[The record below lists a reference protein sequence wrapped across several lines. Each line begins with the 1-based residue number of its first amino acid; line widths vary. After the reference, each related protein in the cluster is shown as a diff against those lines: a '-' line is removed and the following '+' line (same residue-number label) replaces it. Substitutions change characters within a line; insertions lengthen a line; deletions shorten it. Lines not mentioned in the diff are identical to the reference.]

1 LNHAS
6 IIDGCRLSKAT
17 VVRYP
22 HNNLV
27 ELEKLVKENSKV
39 AKKLIVTDGV
49 FSMDGDISNLPGIV
63 KIATKYDCLTMVD
76 DAHGEGV
83 LGKSGRGIVD
93 HYHLHGQF
101 DIEVGTLSKAF
112 GVVGGFVAG
121 KKIIVDWL
129 RQKARPF
136 LFSTSLSPADIA
148 SCIAAVDIL
157 KKSDALVKKMW
168 ANAEY
173 FKNRMKKLGFDV
185 GHSVTPIVPV
195 MLMDE
200 KLAVEFSRKL
210 FEKGIFAVALCY
222 PTVPMG
228 KARIR
233 VMISAAHTRKH
244 LDQALLAFSEVKKG
258 L

>member
-1 LNHAS
+1 
-6 IIDGCRLSKAT
+6 
-17 VVRYP
+17 
-22 HNNLV
+22 LV
-27 ELEKLVKENSKV
+27 ELEKLVEQNAK
-39 AKKLIVTDGV
+39 APKKLIVTDGV
-49 FSMDGDISNLPGIV
+49 FSMDGDISDLAGIV
-63 KIATKYDCLTMVD
+63 KIADKYDCLTMVD

-83 LGKSGRGIVD
+83 LGESGRGIVD
-93 HYHLHGQF
+93 YYKLHGKF

-121 KKIIVDWL
+121 KKIIIDWL

-157 KKSDALVKKMW
+157 EKSDALVKKMW
-168 ANAEY
+168 ANAKY
-173 FKNRMKKLGFDV
+173 FKDKMVELGFDV

-200 KLAVEFSRKL
+200 KLAVEFSKRL

-222 PTVPMG
+222 PTVAMG

-233 VMISAAHTRKH
+233 IMISAAHTKEQ
-244 LDQALLAFSEVKKG
+244 LDQALAAFAEVKKEI
-258 L
+258 